1 MAVILSSTIIA
12 DRVQADGRRYVTERH
27 DDDQGESHRVTYLA
41 ASNADAQATANA
53 RQATILTQLRDH
65 EIAANIAKALNGE
78 TTFTF
83 RYSTVAQNR
92 TALRETFRTATRW
105 ELLTLAWVI
114 DGLNLS
120 DNQLKLLF
128 GVDDAGLPAVKTK
141 LANMAAKYDEV
152 QALIAQGGA

>member
-1 MAVILSSTIIA
+1 MASILSSSIIA
-12 DRVQADGRRYVTERH
+12 DRAQADGRRYVTERH
-27 DDDQGESHRVTYLA
+27 DDDQGESHQVTYLA
-41 ASNADAQATANA
+41 AANADAQATANA
-53 RQATILTQLRDH
+53 RQATILTQLRDN

-92 TALRETFRTATRW
+92 TALREAFRTATRW

-128 GVDDAGLPAVKTK
+128 EVNDAGLPAVKTK
-141 LANMAAKYDEV
+141 LANMATKYDEA
-152 QALIAQGGA
+152 QAIIAEGGL